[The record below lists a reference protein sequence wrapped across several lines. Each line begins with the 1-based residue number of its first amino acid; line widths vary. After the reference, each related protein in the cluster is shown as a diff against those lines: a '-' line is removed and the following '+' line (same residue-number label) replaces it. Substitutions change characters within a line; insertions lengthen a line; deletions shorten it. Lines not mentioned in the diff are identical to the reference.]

1 MSVPV
6 HRRVV
11 EVISDRGAE
20 SSPRYSY
27 GSGFLVR
34 GTTVLTAAHILTDA
48 VNILIRGVDKVS
60 RVAVRDPALIG
71 DLDHLDLALL
81 DVPDWPEKLPAVTVA
96 VIDRE
101 TGRGGFVDDCWSVGY
116 PAFQE
121 VRDRGSVRET
131 AFVGGRI
138 PPLSRLVQGLLS
150 FEVTSSAHTV
160 SMPNDATMTSPWS
173 GMAGAAVFAG
183 EQLVGVITES
193 YAGRGP
199 GELVVYPMS
208 ALSGPN
214 GPSNAAQWWDRLGV
228 EDPARLPQLGDYVE
242 TSTVAEL
249 ISVSPKS
256 AEEVLRTAPE
266 PVRVFYSY
274 SHKDERF
281 RERLETQLR
290 LLSRERLV
298 LEWQDRMI
306 GAGEEW
312 REAIRTQLG
321 RADVIL
327 FLVSPD
333 FLASDFIYDE
343 ELTTALKRHE
353 RGSARVVPIIL
364 RPCAWHRSPIGQLQ
378 ALPKDAKPITTW
390 TNRDSAWTNVGDGLD
405 RLLEDLRPKS

>member
-20 SSPRYSY
+20 SSARYSY

-34 GTTVLTAAHILTDA
+34 GKTVLTAAHILTDA
-48 VNILIRGVDKVS
+48 VNIQIRGVDKVP
-60 RVAVRDPALIG
+60 RVAVRDVALIG
-71 DLDHLDLALL
+71 DPDHLDLALL
-81 DVPDWPEKLPAVTVA
+81 DVPDWPEMLPAVTVA
-96 VIDRE
+96 IIDRE

-116 PAFQE
+116 PEFQE
-121 VRDRGSVRET
+121 VIDRGSVRET

-150 FEVTSSAHTV
+150 FEVTSSAHAV
-160 SMPNDATMTSPWS
+160 SMPNDAGMTSPWS
-173 GMAGAAVFAG
+173 GMSGAAVFAG
-183 EQLVGVITES
+183 DQLVGVIINS
-193 YAGRGP
+193 YPRRGT
-199 GELVVYPMS
+199 GELVVYPMG

-214 GPSNAAQWWDRLGV
+214 GPSNAAEWWDRLGV
-228 EDPARLPQLGDYVE
+228 NDPARLPQLGDYVAGSA
-242 TSTVAEL
+242 TAEL
-249 ISVSPKS
+249 TAVSPKS
-256 AEEVLRTAPE
+256 AEEVLHTAQE

-290 LLSRERLV
+290 LLSRERLL

-312 REAIRTQLG
+312 REAIRNQLDQ
-321 RADVIL
+321 ADVIL
-327 FLVSPD
+327 LLISPD
-333 FLASDFIYDE
+333 FLASDFIYEE
-343 ELTTALKRHE
+343 ELATALKRHE

-364 RPCAWHRSPIGQLQ
+364 RPCAWKRSLIGQLQ

-390 TNRDSAWTNVGDGLD
+390 SNRDSAWTNVGDGLD
-405 RLLEDLRPKS
+405 RLIEDLRPKS